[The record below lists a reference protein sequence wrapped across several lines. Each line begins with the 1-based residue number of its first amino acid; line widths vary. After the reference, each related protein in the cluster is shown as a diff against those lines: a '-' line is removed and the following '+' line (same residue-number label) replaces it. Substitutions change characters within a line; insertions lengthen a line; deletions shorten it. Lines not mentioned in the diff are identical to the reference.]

1 MATILIVEDHAM
13 SRQILVTLLEFAGH
27 RILEA
32 AEGEGALALACS
44 GCPDLIICDILLP
57 TMDGREFVRRL
68 RTETAQ
74 TGTPVIFYT
83 AWCRHPEDIR
93 LDEALK
99 PCRII
104 PKPSE
109 SQEILRTVNELLGVS
124 SGRKCPQPQAHESS
138 SGLWEPVLSAST
150 ELQFSVLMDLGY
162 SMVAE
167 RDPNRLLNTFCRA
180 VCEMLNCKQS
190 LLAIREGNGVVNYYR
205 GLANKK
211 EDGSCREHMIPP
223 EDILKAVTAGHKP
236 IQWGKSMLAVPF
248 ASPTCLYGWISVMGK
263 PGAGQY
269 TRRDEEIIMTMSTQA
284 ALAYENILL
293 VEQLKK
299 AMKPKAC

>member
-1 MATILIVEDHAM
+1 VP
-13 SRQILVTLLEFAGH
+13 S
-27 RILEA
+27 
-32 AEGEGALALACS
+32 S
-44 GCPDLIICDILLP
+44 
-57 TMDGREFVRRL
+57 
-68 RTETAQ
+68 
-74 TGTPVIFYT
+74 
-83 AWCRHPEDIR
+83 EDIR

-109 SQEILRTVNELLGVS
+109 PQEILRTVNELLG
-124 SGRKCPQPQAHESS
+124 GFIRKEVPAAAGTRVFQRPLGTCVIR
-138 SGLWEPVLSAST
+138 PVT

-248 ASPTCLYGWISVMGK
+248 ASPPACTGWISVMGK

-269 TRRDEEIIMTMSTQA
+269 TVGTR
-284 ALAYENILL
+284 
-293 VEQLKK
+293 K
-299 AMKPKAC
+299 